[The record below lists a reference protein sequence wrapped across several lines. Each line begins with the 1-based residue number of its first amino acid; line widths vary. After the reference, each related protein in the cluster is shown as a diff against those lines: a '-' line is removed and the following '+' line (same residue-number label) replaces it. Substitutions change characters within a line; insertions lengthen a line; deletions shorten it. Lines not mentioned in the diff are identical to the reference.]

1 MKKALLI
8 GGLSIFLAGAVAC
21 GSKPADPAKAPAN
34 APAKTAANKPAN
46 KPAKTDTKV
55 AKAGDKKP
63 DVPKKEIPKEKKV
76 PVPADWDVVY
86 DEARGYEFSVPTG
99 TLSDWQTVDDTT
111 DVYIA
116 KLPNPAEVA
125 VMVVAYKDEN
135 TEKDKIVG
143 IAKKVLESLGEKD
156 VKFSDTKEEL
166 NDDYFLVEFT
176 SKDEKGVVSKGK
188 VLIAVDLTDNFLMFC
203 VSPEA
208 SYKANEKVIDELWS
222 SFSMYSGGNSGG
234 M

>member
-1 MKKALLI
+1 MKKTLLI
-8 GGLSIFLAGAVAC
+8 GGLSIFMMGAVAC
-21 GSKPADPAKAPAN
+21 GSKPADPTKSPAAN
-34 APAKTAANKPAN
+34 KPAANKPAN
-46 KPAKTDTKV
+46 KPTKTDTKV

-63 DVPKKEIPKEKKV
+63 DLPKKEIPAGKKV
-76 PVPADWDVVY
+76 PVPTDWDVVY
-86 DEARGYEFSVPTG
+86 DEARGYEFSVPSG
-99 TLSDWQTVDDTT
+99 TLSDWQTVGDT

-116 KLPNPAEVA
+116 KLPNPAEIS

-135 TEKDKIVG
+135 TEKDAILATAKKIV
-143 IAKKVLESLGEKD
+143 ESLGETD
-156 VKFSDTKEEL
+156 VKFSDTREQL

-176 SKDEKGVVSKGK
+176 SKDSKGATSKGK

-208 SYKANEKVIDELWS
+208 QYKANEQVINELWS